1 MSQESVR
8 DLLISDPSKGAA
20 ELVRQ
25 FGDRLYSCAFRLC
38 GVHADAEDLVYR
50 TFERVIAKIALFDGR
65 SAFFT
70 WMYSIMVNFR
80 LMDLRLKG
88 ANSIVFPQEMP
99 ESVSGGS
106 DPGEMLAVKADR
118 AAIRRA
124 VRELPDNLRIIV
136 ISYYFNEM
144 GVADIAQ
151 MVGAP
156 IGTVKYWLSIARRK
170 LAEKLHQPNDFSRHL
185 KQQNHG

>member
-20 ELVRQ
+20 ELVHQ

-50 TFERVIAKIALFDGR
+50 TFEQVIAKIALFDGR
-65 SAFFT
+65 SEFFT
-70 WMYSIMVNFR
+70 WMYSILANFR
-80 LMDLRLKG
+80 LMDLRLKS
-88 ANSIVFPQEMP
+88 ANSLVFPEVLP
-99 ESVSGGS
+99 EPVDADS

-118 AAIRRA
+118 ATIRRA
-124 VRELPDNLRIIV
+124 IGELPENLRLIV
-136 ISYYFNEM
+136 VSYYFNDM

-156 IGTVKYWLSIARRK
+156 VGTVKYWLSVARRK
-170 LAEKLHQPNDFSRHL
+170 LAEKFHQPNDVSQHL
-185 KQQNHG
+185 KQQKHG